1 MTCGS
6 PGDRLVTLGPREVP
20 GSVDGS
26 HKAIHSDLEVLV
38 GGELGSRTRAPG

>member
-6 PGDRLVTLGPREVP
+6 PGDRPVALGPREVP

-38 GGELGSRTRAPG
+38 GELGSRTRAPG